1 MTRHELR
8 KIIFKNRAV
17 IKELMLTEN
26 QEIIVRLVRD
36 RGSITSSWFSAYQ
49 KISIQNASA
58 QLKKLFEK
66 GYLRCAE
73 TTAKSGGIINV
84 YRSVL

>member
-1 MTRHELR
+1 MTRHELK
-8 KIIFKNRAV
+8 KIIFENRAE
-17 IKELMLTEN
+17 IKELMLTHR
-26 QEIIVRLVRD
+26 QVDIINFTRK
-36 RGSITSSWFSAYQ
+36 RGVTTSSEISEFYG
-49 KISIQNASA
+49 ISIQNASV